1 MIWPYR
7 AAHNPGNHRDYCE
20 EPQNVAMGGAG
31 CMLSHSC
38 GVGTQNILCAYLS
51 VAVLIGLVANACLG
65 WWWADT
71 HCDEITC

>member
-1 MIWPYR
+1 
-7 AAHNPGNHRDYCE
+7 
-20 EPQNVAMGGAG
+20 MGGAG

-38 GVGTQNILCAYLS
+38 GAGTQNILCAYLS
-51 VAVLIGLVANACLG
+51 VAVLIGLAANACLG